1 MQIRS
6 SPNSRGKCLFSLD
19 VLRINGGTS
28 DDVVSTSMSAGQK
41 DKQKRIHA
49 NLNKRQVTEEDK
61 KERVKETAKQ
71 LNQNK
76 QTRKES
82 VQRK

>member
-1 MQIRS
+1 MFELYANNKEK
-6 SPNSRGKCLFSLD
+6 PVADL
-19 VLRINGGTS
+19 
-28 DDVVSTSMSAGQK
+28 K

-76 QTRKES
+76 QTRKEE
-82 VQRK
+82 Q

>member
-1 MQIRS
+1 MFELYANNKEK
-6 SPNSRGKCLFSLD
+6 PVADL
-19 VLRINGGTS
+19 
-28 DDVVSTSMSAGQK
+28 K

-49 NLNKRQVTEEDK
+49 NLNKRQFTEEDNK

-76 QTRKES
+76 QTRKEE
-82 VQRK
+82 Q

>member
-1 MQIRS
+1 MFELYANNKEK
-6 SPNSRGKCLFSLD
+6 PVADL
-19 VLRINGGTS
+19 
-28 DDVVSTSMSAGQK
+28 K

-49 NLNKRQVTEEDK
+49 NLNKRRVTEEDK

-76 QTRKES
+76 QTRKEE
-82 VQRK
+82 Q